1 LYAYLPEVSSLFSTP
16 FSGSLIVRIQQ
27 NLDIRIRDIRHEII
41 AYRHEMTGYL
51 IPFFLPG
58 IEIFLGDLL
67 VIDYIGRYIGI
78 AGQKETFPW
87 NTSYIPYRLCI
98 RPVPG

>member
-1 LYAYLPEVSSLFSTP
+1 
-16 FSGSLIVRIQQ
+16 
-27 NLDIRIRDIRHEII
+27 
-41 AYRHEMTGYL
+41 MTGYL

-78 AGQKETFPW
+78 ASGLVDKILHFFQASICQPVIGRDRIALSHIAGQKEIFPW

>member
-1 LYAYLPEVSSLFSTP
+1 
-16 FSGSLIVRIQQ
+16 
-27 NLDIRIRDIRHEII
+27 
-41 AYRHEMTGYL
+41 MTGYL

-58 IEIFLGDLL
+58 IEIFLGNLL

-78 AGQKETFPW
+78 ASQKEIFPW